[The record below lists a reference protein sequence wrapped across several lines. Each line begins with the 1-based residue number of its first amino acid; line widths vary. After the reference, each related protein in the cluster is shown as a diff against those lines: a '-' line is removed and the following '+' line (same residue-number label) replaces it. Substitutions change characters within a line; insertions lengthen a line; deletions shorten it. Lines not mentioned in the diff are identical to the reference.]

1 MAYVSQEDKKE
12 LVPQIKAV
20 LKKYGMKGSVAV
32 RHYSTLVVNVKSGKL
47 DVIGNYMNKSRHAEN
62 HDVAPENINVNLYWL
77 DDHYDGEVLSFM
89 KEMQSAMKG
98 EKYFDKSDIQ
108 SDYFHCSHY
117 LDLNIGKYD
126 KPYVLA
132 EK

>member
-12 LVPQIKAV
+12 MAPAIKAC
-20 LKKYGMKGSVAV
+20 LKKYGMKGSISV
-32 RHYSTLVVNVKSGKL
+32 RHHSTLVVTVKSGKL
-47 DVIGNYMNKSRHAEN
+47 DVIGNYNKVSRHDC
-62 HDVAPENINVNLYWL
+62 HYDHMDVNLYWL
-77 DDHYDGEVLSFM
+77 NDNYDGEVLAFM
-89 KEMQSAMKG
+89 KEMSAALKG

-117 LDLNIGKYD
+117 MSLKIGNWD
-126 KPYVLA
+126 KPYVLE